1 VQERAAAASA
11 AAAAASA
18 AVAAAA
24 VQIDLGA
31 LEQQH
36 QQRQQRQ
43 VASRAFLEDQRR
55 ATLGKGPPLPQ
66 SLMQI
71 FVSATE
77 LTQLSPDWLKSQ
89 LEESHAQEIVAKYE
103 ADDRVCRARAF
114 ALMAAML
121 ECKELNLKDLNK
133 VV

>member
-1 VQERAAAASA
+1 MQ
-11 AAAAASA
+11 
-18 AVAAAA
+18 
-24 VQIDLGA
+24 Q
-31 LEQQH
+31 QQH
-36 QQRQQRQ
+36 DANSSDRQQQQQRQA
-43 VASRAFLEDQRR
+43 ASRDKLEELRR

-77 LTQLSPDWLKSQ
+77 HTQLSPDWLKSQ